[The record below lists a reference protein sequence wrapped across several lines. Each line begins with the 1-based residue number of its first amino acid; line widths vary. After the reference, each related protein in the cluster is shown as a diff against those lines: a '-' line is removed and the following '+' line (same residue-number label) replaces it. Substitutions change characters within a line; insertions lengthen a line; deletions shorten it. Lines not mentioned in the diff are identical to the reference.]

1 MASISTAA
9 RLFRRHKARQWP
21 AQPDFADYG
30 TAFGLELSM
39 AAEVAA
45 APAPTSTRDLGFWR
59 RLASRRS
66 APRG

>member
-1 MASISTAA
+1 MANISTAA

-30 TAFGLELSM
+30 TAFGLELSL
-39 AAEVAA
+39 AAEVVA
-45 APAPTSTRDLGFWR
+45 APAPAGTRGVGFWR